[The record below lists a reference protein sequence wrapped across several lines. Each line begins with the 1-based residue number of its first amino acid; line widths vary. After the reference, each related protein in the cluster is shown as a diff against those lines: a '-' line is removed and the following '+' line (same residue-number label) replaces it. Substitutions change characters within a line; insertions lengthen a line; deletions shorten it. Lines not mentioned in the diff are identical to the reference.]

1 MCYRS
6 DLPVFLCERCGWAHI
21 CDDTCK
27 ERIVDAATD
36 MLVCPI
42 SGFCSGRLL
51 TEDEV
56 RLQSF
61 CVCLITL
68 LCAVE
73 MTCVK

>member
-1 MCYRS
+1 
-6 DLPVFLCERCGWAHI
+6 VFLCERCGWAHL

-42 SGFCSGRLL
+42 SGFCSGRVL

-56 RLQSF
+56 QELNIVDP
-61 CVCLITL
+61 CP
-68 LCAVE
+68 
-73 MTCVK
+73 TCRDWLGL